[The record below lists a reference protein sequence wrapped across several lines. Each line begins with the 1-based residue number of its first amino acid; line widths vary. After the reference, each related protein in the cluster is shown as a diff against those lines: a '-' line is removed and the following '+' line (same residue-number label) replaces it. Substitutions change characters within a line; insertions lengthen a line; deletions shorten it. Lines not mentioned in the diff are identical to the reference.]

1 MKNKVKYNDEKDA
14 FMNVTSTN
22 IPEFKNFMKFW
33 KCNFYQDEEEYLLEI
48 SEISTLYKEQRKRLS
63 DEFDEEHIIEI
74 LKIYY
79 NDIKIVDNKY
89 IDGFGT
95 LLWNKQKEIE
105 LFLNKMNIHFI
116 DNNLN
121 LNKIY
126 NDYLSDVTERTM
138 KVSKKYFMEYLSEKS
153 LFEERE

>member
-1 MKNKVKYNDEKDA
+1 M
-14 FMNVTSTN
+14 
-22 IPEFKNFMKFW
+22 
-33 KCNFYQDEEEYLLEI
+33 
-48 SEISTLYKEQRKRLS
+48 
-63 DEFDEEHIIEI
+63 
-74 LKIYY
+74 KIYY

-105 LFLNKMNIHFI
+105 LFLNKKNIHFI

-153 LFEERE
+153 LFEEENNNIEITNKKPTANLSVVIELVTPCKYIIIFAIY

>member
-1 MKNKVKYNDEKDA
+1 
-14 FMNVTSTN
+14 
-22 IPEFKNFMKFW
+22 
-33 KCNFYQDEEEYLLEI
+33 
-48 SEISTLYKEQRKRLS
+48 
-63 DEFDEEHIIEI
+63 
-74 LKIYY
+74 
-79 NDIKIVDNKY
+79 
-89 IDGFGT
+89 
-95 LLWNKQKEIE
+95 
-105 LFLNKMNIHFI
+105 MNIHFI